1 MLNRISSSMFIW
13 YWYIYIYYVIILYY
27 IILYHVVY
35 IYWLMKIG
43 DQNPWSNQYQGIS
56 ILQMLYVAPWLSM
69 TSGRLTVVPGSTAR
83 TRWTILVK
91 RRSNHRK
98 PTVIGCTRPGKHTKK
113 LLNMA
118 INSWF
123 THEKWW
129 ISMVMFVYQ
138 RAKPREKA
146 YWATLF
152 RPRMAT
158 IGPSKFASYFWQAWK
173 VMNRICREARIPQS
187 SHNSV
192 RFVFMSMY
200 YMEALVLAGYKE
212 CVIIRVSTEIHWQQT
227 CEEYFPELVR
237 NSLSTDVNMFVGGFN
252 IFCWFFCSPILI

>member
-1 MLNRISSSMFIW
+1 MGDVEQNWILYVHMILI
-13 YWYIYIYYVIILYY
+13 YIYILFYYVILYY
-27 IILYHVVY
+27 IILYYVVY

-56 ILQMLYVAPWLSM
+56 ILQMLYEAPWLSM

-113 LLNMA
+113 LLKMA

-138 RAKPREKA
+138 RAKPRGKA

-200 YMEALVLAGYKE
+200 YGGIGY
-212 CVIIRVSTEIHWQQT
+212 CGLQRMCNHPGIHRDT
-227 CEEYFPELVR
+227 LTTNLRGVFPRTGPEF
-237 NSLSTDVNMFVGGFN
+237 SFN
-252 IFCWFFCSPILI
+252 RREHICWWFQYLCWFF